1 MRNLIHATLIAGLIG
16 APIAP
21 VFAAKLSPEARL
33 AQLTQGRVAGK
44 PVSCIN
50 LSPVGGNNESENIA
64 GLAIAYRQGTTWY
77 VNRFDGGCP
86 RLDEDTIVVT
96 RLHSSQLCRGD
107 VADLR
112 MSGANIP
119 VGTCIFGDFVPYTKE

>member
-1 MRNLIHATLIAGLIG
+1 MRNLIHAALITGLLT

-21 VFAAKLSPEARL
+21 LFAARLSPEARL
-33 AQLTQGRVAGK
+33 AQITQGRAGK

-50 LSPVGGNNESENIA
+50 LSRVGGNNDSEKIP
-64 GLAIAYRQGTTWY
+64 GLAMAYRQGSTWY

-86 RLDEDTIVVT
+86 RLDEDVIVVT

-107 VADLR
+107 TADLH

>member
-1 MRNLIHATLIAGLIG
+1 MRNLIQATLIAGLIA
-16 APIAP
+16 APLAP
-21 VFAAKLSPEARL
+21 LFAARLSPEARL

-50 LSPVGGNNESENIA
+50 LSPAASNNDSETIP
-64 GLAIAYRQGTTWY
+64 GLAMAYRQGSTWY

-96 RLHSSQLCRGD
+96 RLHTSQLCRGD
-107 VADLR
+107 IAELR
-112 MSGANIP
+112 LSGANIP
-119 VGTCIFGDFVPYTKE
+119 AGTCIFGDFVPYTKE

>member
-1 MRNLIHATLIAGLIG
+1 MRNLIHATLVAGLLV

-21 VFAAKLSPEARL
+21 LFAARLSPEARL
-33 AQLTQGRVAGK
+33 AQITQGRVAGK

-50 LSPVGGNNESENIA
+50 LSPVGGNNDSEKIA
-64 GLAIAYRQGTTWY
+64 GLAMAYRQGSTWY

-86 RLDEDTIVVT
+86 QLSEDTIVIT
-96 RLHSSQLCRGD
+96 RLHTSQLCRGD
-107 VADLR
+107 IADLR